1 MSERQLEIGKRW
13 VKNVFEHISTELK
26 DIVVIVHWDLQ
37 DNDPEYRLCF
47 QRAGQDEET
56 LSFTRGTL
64 RTCGKADQE
73 AVRRRVEA
81 AIRNRLICLTKQ

>member
-1 MSERQLEIGKRW
+1 MSQKYIETGKCW
-13 VKNVFEHISTELK
+13 VKNAFEHISTELT
-26 DIVVIVHWDLQ
+26 DTVVLVHWEFQ

-47 QRAGQDEET
+47 QLAGQDAET

-64 RTCGKADQE
+64 KSCGKADQQ

-81 AIRNRLICLTKQ
+81 AIRNRLLSLPQP

>member
-1 MSERQLEIGKRW
+1 MSERQLETDKRW

-37 DNDPEYRLCF
+37 DSDPEYRLCF

-64 RTCGKADQE
+64 RTCGKAEPSKCE
-73 AVRRRVEA
+73 AE
-81 AIRNRLICLTKQ
+81 

>member
-64 RTCGKADQE
+64 RTCGKGGHE

-81 AIRNRLICLTKQ
+81 AIRHRLLFLSKQ